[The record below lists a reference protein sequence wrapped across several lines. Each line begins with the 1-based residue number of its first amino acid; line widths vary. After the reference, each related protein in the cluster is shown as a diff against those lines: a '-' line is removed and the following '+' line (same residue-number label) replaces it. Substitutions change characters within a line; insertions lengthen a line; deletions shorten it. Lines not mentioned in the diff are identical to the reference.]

1 MNDHLFPLS
10 YPQRMFWFLDKLE
23 PDTPAYNL
31 PRAFRLE
38 GQLDIDALREAFHV
52 LLRRHDV
59 LRTCFAELDGELY
72 QCIRDDVAIDFVQHD
87 LSSASK
93 HEIETLAIASEEARK
108 HFDLERPPLFRL
120 RLVRLSPEMHVLILV
135 MHHIVTDGWSMSI
148 LFKEVARFYG
158 QLAVGQQ
165 PHTTEL
171 PLQYA
176 DFALWQQQALTEE
189 VLQGD
194 VEYWREHLYGSPAL
208 LQLPSD
214 RPRPG
219 VQSHHGSIESVT
231 IDEALTRRIKQMC
244 AGERVT
250 LYMGLLA
257 AFQALLGRY
266 TGTDD
271 ITVGSPVA

>member
-1 MNDHLFPLS
+1 MNDRLFPLS

-87 LSSASK
+87 LSRLSASK

-108 HFDLERPPLFRL
+108 PFDLERPPLFRL
-120 RLVRLSPEMHVLILV
+120 RLLRLSPENHVLILV

-148 LFKEVARFYG
+148 LFFQRGRSILRAACGRPATPHNGIAAAIRRFRA
-158 QLAVGQQ
+158 LAAAN
-165 PHTTEL
+165 PHRGSAAGGRGIL
-171 PLQYA
+171 AGAPLRVSGVTA
-176 DFALWQQQALTEE
+176 IAE
-189 VLQGD
+189 
-194 VEYWREHLYGSPAL
+194 RSPAAGRSE
-208 LQLPSD
+208 P
-214 RPRPG
+214 PR
-219 VQSHHGSIESVT
+219 V
-231 IDEALTRRIKQMC
+231 
-244 AGERVT
+244 
-250 LYMGLLA
+250 Y
-257 AFQALLGRY
+257 
-266 TGTDD
+266 
-271 ITVGSPVA
+271 